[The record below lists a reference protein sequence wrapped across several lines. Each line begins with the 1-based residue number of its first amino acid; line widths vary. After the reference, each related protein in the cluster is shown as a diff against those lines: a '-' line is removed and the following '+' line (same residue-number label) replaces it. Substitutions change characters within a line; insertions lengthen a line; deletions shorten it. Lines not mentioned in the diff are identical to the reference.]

1 LILVTIPP
9 DNPSQG
15 AYERVENPLEQRWF
29 MARDNLIRLV
39 QLSFWA
45 VVVFSVVLIAGAQTG
60 GLGVPSVLGAL
71 LFLIIMS
78 SALVSR
84 RSAVSGDQGFM
95 QAVVAQKKALL
106 ASILDN
112 KVGAL
117 VIIAILIGFVFL
129 ATSAIR

>member
-1 LILVTIPP
+1 
-9 DNPSQG
+9 
-15 AYERVENPLEQRWF
+15 
-29 MARDNLIRLV
+29 MARDNLIRFV

-60 GLGVPSVLGAL
+60 GLGVPSVLGAI

-78 SALVSR
+78 SALVGR
-84 RSAVSGDQGFM
+84 RSEAAGGQGFI

-117 VIIAILIGFVFL
+117 VIIAILIGFVWL

>member
-1 LILVTIPP
+1 
-9 DNPSQG
+9 
-15 AYERVENPLEQRWF
+15 

-60 GLGVPSVLGAL
+60 GLGVPSVLGAI

-84 RSAVSGDQGFM
+84 RSEVSSDQGFM
-95 QAVVAQKKALL
+95 QAVFTQKKVLL

-117 VIIAILIGFVFL
+117 VIIAILIGFVWL